1 MKKVIQMI
9 LIGLFTIFSFYYT
22 DKVVEFSKKQDPI
35 MTEILSVREEK
46 ETEAV
51 NAILSSDTM
60 LVGQSGLM
68 VNVDTS
74 YEQMK
79 KINEFNESLL
89 EYISIKPSI
98 VKKDNYEKL
107 IIGSNTNEKKISF
120 VFQMD
125 SLEKLDE
132 NSYILKSNN
141 IPATFFIDGKVLE
154 SDIIKIKNTF
164 DGNLKLGLY
173 GYDDNYNSSSLRY
186 NQGLINNNASYS
198 NYCLYKNEEFLNT
211 CANFKINTIKPL
223 LIEKNVYSYL
233 KENKKEGLIYQ
244 IVLTDNNIKEI
255 NSTIIYLKQKGYVVV
270 SLDEMLK
277 E

>member
-1 MKKVIQMI
+1 MKKVIQII

-22 DKVVEFSKKQDPI
+22 DKVVEFSKRQDPI

-60 LVGQSGLM
+60 LVGKSGSKI
-68 VNVDTS
+68 NVDSS

-79 KINEFNESLL
+79 KINEFNENLL

-107 IIGSNTNEKKISF
+107 IIGSNTDDKKISF

-125 SLEKLDE
+125 SLDKLE
-132 NSYILKSNN
+132 EIVYILKSNN
-141 IPATFFIDGKVLE
+141 VPATFFVDGKVLE
-154 SDIIKIKNTF
+154 SDLLKVKNTF
-164 DGNLKLGLY
+164 DGNFKLGLY

-198 NYCLYKNEEFLNT
+198 NYCLYKNNEFLNT
-211 CANFKINTIKPL
+211 CASFKINTIKPQ
-223 LIEKNVYSYL
+223 LIERNVYNYL
-233 KENKKEGLIYQ
+233 KSNKKEGLIYQ
-244 IVLTDNNIKEI
+244 LVLTDNNIKEI
-255 NSTIIYLKQKGYVVV
+255 NSAIIYLRQKGYTIT
-270 SLDEMLK
+270 SLDELLK